1 MVYVAGELP
10 MNASVFGKRL
20 KELRMVTGMTL
31 REFCL
36 KNGFDPGNYS
46 RLERGMFPP
55 PQREDLL
62 AKYATALGLARGSDE
77 WLEFFDLAA
86 TTRGELPRDVL
97 SDDELLAK
105 LPAIF
110 RTLRG
115 SPLSPEKLDALI
127 EQIRRT

>member
-1 MVYVAGELP
+1 
-10 MNASVFGKRL
+10 MNASVFDKRL
-20 KELRMVTGMTL
+20 KELRMRTGMTL

-62 AKYATALGLARGSDE
+62 AKYATALGLDRGSDE
-77 WLEFFDLAA
+77 WLEFFDIAA
-86 TTRGELPRDVL
+86 ASRGEIPHDLL
-97 SDDELLAK
+97 TDEQVLAK
-105 LPAIF
+105 LPLLF

-115 SPLSPEKLDALI
+115 GQVESQKLDELV
-127 EQIRRT
+127 EKVRRT